1 MQEEKKG
8 EMVYLTEKSDVL
20 NGFLSDHQIESELLC
35 VEKLNFIIS
44 WGVMKKDL
52 SMKIV
57 RNSNVLEVPATGLSF
72 TSKDDLNDRVL
83 PKLHKDVLNDE
94 QVLVKMDELVLMQK
108 EFEQSIMRSTNTAA
122 KMHP

>member
-1 MQEEKKG
+1 MEFITKIKGKPTPATGGTGIRACALTTAGESTRDIFRSEVMQEEKKG

-57 RNSNVLEVPATGLSF
+57 RNSNVLEVPSTGLSF

-83 PKLHKDVLNDE
+83 P
-94 QVLVKMDELVLMQK
+94 
-108 EFEQSIMRSTNTAA
+108 
-122 KMHP
+122 

>member
-1 MQEEKKG
+1 MEFITKIKGKPTPATGGTGIRACALTAVGESTRDIFRSEVMQEEKKG

-57 RNSNVLEVPATGLSF
+57 RNSNVLEVPSTGLSF

-83 PKLHKDVLNDE
+83 P
-94 QVLVKMDELVLMQK
+94 
-108 EFEQSIMRSTNTAA
+108 
-122 KMHP
+122 